1 MIGFKTTEDYLFD
14 ECLAFLTEHNDTDS
28 SWKEINQRYHR
39 LLSQIQSDDNHVFD
53 MCNTA
58 LDYKNYLSRF
68 KNLNGASKYQPLHKV
83 EAEEFIRRNPIPQ
96 PTPNKRFFA
105 PYIIDA
111 SKRNPITNLV
121 LYLLLFASLIATI
134 IQVPNVIW
142 SYELF
147 SEDGWSFIDAYG
159 KGFIPGMLL
168 SAVTFI
174 GVSKIIRWRKS
185 GLALMIISYIIILLP
200 TACNEFEEFICF
212 SVPSIL
218 GVIIL
223 WGILKLKK
231 KGISTWEI
239 CKNEPRWAVYTLR
252 LFLVILLCMILLL
265 PPLVGLST
273 GFRSNIYSNGMRC
286 LDAHLNSSPYYS
298 YDLYQKI
305 LMGKDFLD
313 DTLEKQNIA
322 ETWLNNA
329 RYLNNR
335 SNGDEGHFD
344 DEFSEPLLFLNN
356 LIFIVKNKSNQDAI
370 DYISSM
376 KNKIDMSVVFLYLNG
391 DKYVTGEYE
400 YYKPNQEKITSL
412 LNQVGIYNDT
422 VDAEACEVE
431 AEDEI
436 AK

>member
-1 MIGFKTTEDYLFD
+1 
-14 ECLAFLTEHNDTDS
+14 
-28 SWKEINQRYHR
+28 
-39 LLSQIQSDDNHVFD
+39 
-53 MCNTA
+53 
-58 LDYKNYLSRF
+58 
-68 KNLNGASKYQPLHKV
+68 
-83 EAEEFIRRNPIPQ
+83 
-96 PTPNKRFFA
+96 
-105 PYIIDA
+105 
-111 SKRNPITNLV
+111 
-121 LYLLLFASLIATI
+121 
-134 IQVPNVIW
+134 
-142 SYELF
+142 
-147 SEDGWSFIDAYG
+147 
-159 KGFIPGMLL
+159 
-168 SAVTFI
+168 
-174 GVSKIIRWRKS
+174 
-185 GLALMIISYIIILLP
+185 
-200 TACNEFEEFICF
+200 
-212 SVPSIL
+212 
-218 GVIIL
+218 
-223 WGILKLKK
+223 
-231 KGISTWEI
+231 
-239 CKNEPRWAVYTLR
+239 
-252 LFLVILLCMILLL
+252 
-265 PPLVGLST
+265 
-273 GFRSNIYSNGMRC
+273 
-286 LDAHLNSSPYYS
+286 
-298 YDLYQKI
+298 
-305 LMGKDFLD
+305 MGKDFLD